1 MNHRDDIHDTPG
13 AAELE
18 FSVEGLPPAKSEAKS
33 MLGIGHPHQPRVRRL
48 LEEAL
53 AASNQHEFA
62 GFGDRLVALDVALR
76 CPGDPPSDATNYL
89 GGITDVL
96 EAKAHRG
103 ALDHLG
109 DLAGVA
115 LYDNDRQVRE
125 LAFRHEDARP
135 ARYTVRLR
143 QLVAAT

>member
-1 MNHRDDIHDTPG
+1 MTHRDDGHDTHD
-13 AAELE
+13 ATELE
-18 FSVEGLPPAKSEAKS
+18 FAVEGLPPAKSEAKS
-33 MLGIGHPHQPRVRRL
+33 MLGIGHPHESRVRRL

-53 AASNQHEFA
+53 AASNEREFP
-62 GFGDRLVALDVALR
+62 GFSDRLVALEVVLR

-96 EAKAHRG
+96 EAKTHRG
-103 ALDHLG
+103 TLDHLG

-143 QLVAAT
+143 HLDAAT